1 MNDRVKIIKIKNN
14 PQMIEV
20 ASQWFHQKWN
30 IPTEAYLDSME
41 ESVRNEIAI
50 PAWYLAVDGDCV
62 IGGLGVI
69 ENDFHDRKDLTPNIC
84 AVYVEKEYRCHSL
97 AGELLETACED
108 MKSYGIHDIY
118 LITGHTGFY
127 ERYGWEFF
135 CMVHCDGEVEP
146 SRMYKKTI

>member
-30 IPTEAYLDSME
+30 IPIDAYLESME

-84 AVYVEKEYRCHSL
+84 AVYVEKEYRCHGL

-135 CMVHCDGEVEP
+135 CMVHCDGDVEP

>member
-1 MNDRVKIIKIKNN
+1 MNDRIKIIKIKKN
-14 PQMIEV
+14 PQMIEM

-30 IPTEAYLDSME
+30 IPAEAYLESME
-41 ESVRNEIAI
+41 ESVSNEIAI

-84 AVYVEKEYRCHSL
+84 AVYVEKEYRCHGL
-97 AGELLETACED
+97 AGELLETACKD
-108 MKSYGIHDIY
+108 MKSYGIHELY

-127 ERYGWEFF
+127 EKYGWKFF
-135 CMVHCDGEVEP
+135 CMVHCDGDVEP

>member
-1 MNDRVKIIKIKNN
+1 MNDRIKIIKIENY
-14 PQMIEV
+14 PQMIEM

-30 IPTEAYLDSME
+30 IPIDAYLESME

-84 AVYVEKEYRCHSL
+84 AVYVEKEYRCHGL

-135 CMVHCDGEVEP
+135 CMVHCDGDVEP
-146 SRMYKKTI
+146 SWMYKKTI